1 MKPFRLR
8 SLGVAAFFLA
18 AADTTQVAAIDL
30 EATVVYTASGDCGAS
45 TGTPVL
51 VTAVPPSSSCA
62 TSVLCT
68 ETPASSS
75 LFPATVCSTTD
86 GTANGAFINTKLP
99 AIFGSSPYVVV
110 EAYTIGQT
118 CSAATDITTITA
130 YLADGKCHKTD
141 TAKSYRTTRS
151 ADNSAVIKTYTD
163 AVCATGEVVT
173 TVIAAD
179 GTAHSCVSNTKVY
192 GAGATPLYLT
202 STVNY
207 DTSANT
213 CKSGLPSFMAT
224 TVVAVDLYTDVQ
236 G

>member
-99 AIFGSSPYVVV
+99 AIFGSSPVSGRRQVPQDGHV
-110 EAYTIGQT
+110 EELPRDTECGQFG
-118 CSAATDITTITA
+118 D
-130 YLADGKCHKTD
+130 H
-141 TAKSYRTTRS
+141 
-151 ADNSAVIKTYTD
+151 
-163 AVCATGEVVT
+163 
-173 TVIAAD
+173 
-179 GTAHSCVSNTKVY
+179 
-192 GAGATPLYLT
+192 
-202 STVNY
+202 
-207 DTSANT
+207 
-213 CKSGLPSFMAT
+213 
-224 TVVAVDLYTDVQ
+224 
-236 G
+236 